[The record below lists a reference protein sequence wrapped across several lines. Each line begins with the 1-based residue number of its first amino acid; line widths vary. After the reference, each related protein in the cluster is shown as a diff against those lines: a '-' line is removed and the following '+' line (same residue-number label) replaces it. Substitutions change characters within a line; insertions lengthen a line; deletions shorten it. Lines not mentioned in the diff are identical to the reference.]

1 MLTLGYFSHHI
12 TVYTTPAAALPSKPS
27 TNTRWEM
34 CYLTLL
40 WSTVCSIYAYQPW
53 TFTGRTDA
61 EAEAPTLWPHDAK
74 SQLMGKDPD
83 AGKDWGLGEKR
94 AAEDEVVGWHHRL
107 NGHEFEQALGDGVE
121 QEACHTA
128 AHGSPRV
135 RNNWVTELN
144 WNKNLILTWAKV
156 LNSFSKEDI
165 PKTANRYIIRCSTW
179 LIIREMQIKTAVSI
193 TAFLLN
199 GCYRRNKK

>member
-83 AGKDWGLGEKR
+83 AGKDWGLGEKG

-107 NGHEFEQALGDGVE
+107 NGHEFEQALGDGEGQGSLACCSPWGCKELDTTE
-121 QEACHTA
+121 QLND
-128 AHGSPRV
+128 
-135 RNNWVTELN
+135 NNAYQT
-144 WNKNLILTWAKV
+144 
-156 LNSFSKEDI
+156 SH
-165 PKTANRYIIRCSTW
+165 STP
-179 LIIREMQIKTAVSI
+179 
-193 TAFLLN
+193 
-199 GCYRRNKK
+199 